1 MTDLRYHERRPRRPL
16 WDEEER
22 EDIYE
27 EEEEEETSRA
37 PLAYRVVA
45 WASVVVLLFA
55 AGYWGTSF
63 VLKLLNRNQI
73 IEQED
78 VARTTEDAQRI
89 EADQSSDPGIAGR
102 RSGFE
107 IFVPKGETLATQS
120 VSHVP
125 GLLEDD
131 AKAVITSLLETMRAE
146 NTISEHVRVLHVFRN
161 GDLLYLDLNDPF
173 TSALQKLSGPRAN
186 LVMTSLVRTIVHNFS
201 PVTRV
206 RLLVNGK
213 DSDMKTPVDLTMPW
227 QLKTS
232 S

>member
-1 MTDLRYHERRPRRPL
+1 MTDFRDQERRPRRPL

-22 EDIYE
+22 EDLY

-45 WASVVVLLFA
+45 WVSVIVLLFA
-55 AGYWGTSF
+55 AGYWGTSL
-63 VLKLLNRNQI
+63 VLKLLNSNHI
-73 IEQED
+73 MEQEN
-78 VARTTEDAQRI
+78 VARTPEDAERI
-89 EADQSSDPGIAGR
+89 EGDQSSASGIAGR

-107 IFVPKGETLATQS
+107 IFVPKGETLVTQP

-131 AKAVITSLLETMRAE
+131 VKKVVTGLLEAMRAE

-173 TSALQKLSGPRAN
+173 TGALQKLSGPRAN

-206 RLLVNGK
+206 RLLINGK
-213 DSDMKTPVDLTMPW
+213 DPDMKTPVDLTMPW